1 MINGKTEIYGV
12 IGHPITH
19 TISPNIHNTA
29 FKQLKMNAVYIAFDV
44 FPENLKKAVDGL
56 KSIGINGFNV
66 TIPHKTSIIPCLD
79 KIDPLAK
86 RISAVNTVKNVNNKF
101 FGFNTDIDGV
111 LNTFQQKNIDINGRK
126 VVLVGAGG
134 AAKAIGFALA
144 PLAKEL
150 VILNRTERN
159 AVKLAKSI
167 LQDSNTVKGKRL
179 TPQTIAKELEDTQ
192 VLINAT
198 PIGMHPNSGNS
209 IVKKDLLH
217 DKLTVLDIV
226 YNPIETKLLTD
237 AKSKGAK
244 TLNGLSML
252 IYQAASSFKIWTN
265 VEINPLIMLKT
276 ATKVMKQYV

>member
-86 RISAVNTVKNVNNKF
+86 RISAVNTVKNVNDKF

>member
-265 VEINPLIMLKT
+265 VEIDPPIMLKA
-276 ATKVMKQYV
+276 ATKVMKQYI